1 MAPVHARSA
10 LFDVYGDHLRRRG
23 GLAPVAAL
31 ARLLAPV
38 GVSVPAV
45 RTAVSRMVRQG
56 WLEPVRLPD
65 GAGYQLTIRAEHRLD
80 AAHAR
85 IYRTPVTAWDG
96 QWHLVSPEP
105 PTGRPARDRLD
116 GALRLLG
123 YAPLPG
129 GVWVA
134 PRRSADLVGTLAAE
148 GVVGH
153 AFAARLDGDDTDLVG
168 RAWDLAP
175 VAAAYRTFEAT
186 ARDLLLAAGDVPDDR
201 QAFAVRSRLV
211 HEWRRFLFSDPA
223 LPAELLPT
231 DWPGH
236 SAAALFD
243 EAAARLRPGADRFVD
258 ECLDPP
264 SAPHEPPTK
273 EIL

>member
-31 ARLLAPV
+31 ARLLAPLDI
-38 GVSVPAV
+38 SVPAV

-65 GAGYQLTIRAEHRLD
+65 GAGYQLTGRAERRLD

-85 IYRTPVTAWDG
+85 IYRTPQPPWDG
-96 QWHLVSPEP
+96 QWHLVAVD
-105 PTGRPARDRLD
+105 RPGERASRDRLD

-123 YAPLPG
+123 YAPASG

-134 PRRSADLVGTLAAE
+134 PRRSPDLPGTLAAE
-148 GVVGH
+148 GVRAH
-153 AFAARLDGDDTDLVG
+153 TFAARLDTGATDLVG
-168 RAWDLAP
+168 RAWDLTP
-175 VAAAYRTFEAT
+175 VAQAYRGWT
-186 ARDLLLAAGDVPDDR
+186 AMARELLEAAGDAPGDR
-201 QAFAVRSRLV
+201 EAFAVRSRLV
-211 HEWRRFLFSDPA
+211 HEWRNFLFTDPA
-223 LPAELLPT
+223 LPPELLPP

-236 SAAALFD
+236 AAASLFD

-258 ECLDPP
+258 DCLDP
-264 SAPHEPPTK
+264 APDPPPEEPT
-273 EIL
+273 

>member
-1 MAPVHARSA
+1 MHARSA

-31 ARLLAPV
+31 ARLLAPL

-65 GAGYQLTIRAEHRLD
+65 GAGYQLTGRAERRLD

-85 IYRTPVTAWDG
+85 IYRTPAGGWDG
-96 QWHLVSPEP
+96 HWHLVTADRPG
-105 PTGRPARDRLD
+105 GRTARDRLD

-129 GVWVA
+129 GAWVA
-134 PRRSADLVGTLAAE
+134 PRRSPDLAATLGAE
-148 GVVGH
+148 SVAWQ
-153 AFAARLDGDDTDLVG
+153 AFSARLDGDDTDLVA

-175 VAAAYRTFEAT
+175 VAEAYREFEART
-186 ARDLLLAAGDVPDDR
+186 RAALVDAGAAPDDR
-201 QAFAVRSRLV
+201 TAFAVRSRLV
-211 HEWRRFLFSDPA
+211 HDWRSFLFTDPA
-223 LPAELLPT
+223 LPVELLPPS
-231 DWPGH
+231 WPGH
-236 SAAALFD
+236 SAAAAFD
-243 EAAARLRPGADRFVD
+243 EAASGLRPGADRFVD
-258 ECLDPP
+258 DCLDPTPTTEP
-264 SAPHEPPTK
+264 SPPT
-273 EIL
+273 EESP